1 MEQQLISEQSQDEN
15 TEKLIRFEQFKI
27 SQARGKIARI
37 QEEWEAAESGKP
49 SLYAVGEAREKVA
62 RLRKAIADSE
72 KETERLRERMRAVG
86 TGLNDVEAMRREL
99 EVLRDKNLDNATFE
113 EKLDVIAKLGIRVY
127 PSEDLKSMRVM
138 CQLNLEQLKSDKQI
152 REPNQVKSQANG
164 ECESTTECR
173 KVMFGSPSHSIDR
186 TPDIIFKALFA
197 FT

>member
-49 SLYAVGEAREKVA
+49 SLYTVGEAREKVA
-62 RLRKAIADSE
+62 KLRKAIADSE

-113 EKLDVIAKLGIRVY
+113 EKLDVIKSGI
-127 PSEDLKSMRVM
+127 
-138 CQLNLEQLKSDKQI
+138 I
-152 REPNQVKSQANG
+152 QVLITQ
-164 ECESTTECR
+164 
-173 KVMFGSPSHSIDR
+173 H
-186 TPDIIFKALFA
+186 L
-197 FT
+197 